1 MRVFGAHA
9 ATDVSG
15 FGVLGHARALAQQ
28 QRLEV
33 TFVIHNLPLLPKT
46 AALSKSCGG
55 RPALLQGTAPE
66 TSGIGL
72 DSCVIPL
79 RRGGLSL
86 IQTTDFFYP
95 LVDDP
100 YMMGRIA
107 CANVLSDLY
116 AMGITECDNMLMLL
130 SVSQKMTEEERE
142 KVMPLVVRGFR
153 DAAEDAGTSVT
164 GGQTLL
170 NPWIIVGGA
179 ATAVCRPHEF
189 VMPDGAVPGDVLVLT
204 KPLGT
209 HVAVSAHH
217 WLDNPERWN
226 KLQLVVTREDVEL
239 AYREAVLSMGT
250 LNRAGGTLGTMG
262 DSGDVRDS
270 GDNGM
275 MGTMGL
281 AVAQGFGGPQSPEK
295 AAWLAGAL
303 QDFFTQNADLQEEE
317 VEEFLAEVMDNEFD
331 TAVEDGSLRQ
341 AMECGTPPPPP
352 DGWTLVR
359 RRRR

>member
-1 MRVFGAHA
+1 
-9 ATDVSG
+9 
-15 FGVLGHARALAQQ
+15 
-28 QRLEV
+28 
-33 TFVIHNLPLLPKT
+33 
-46 AALSKSCGG
+46 
-55 RPALLQGTAPE
+55 
-66 TSGIGL
+66 
-72 DSCVIPL
+72 
-79 RRGGLSL
+79 
-86 IQTTDFFYP
+86 
-95 LVDDP
+95 
-100 YMMGRIA
+100 MMGRIA

-142 KVMPLVVRGFR
+142 KVMPLLVRGFR

-170 NPWIIVGGA
+170 NPWVIVGGA

-250 LNRAGGTLGTMG
+250 LNRAAAGLMRVFGAHAAT
-262 DSGDVRDS
+262 DVS
-270 GDNGM
+270 
-275 MGTMGL
+275 
-281 AVAQGFGGPQSPEK
+281 GFGVLGH
-295 AAWLAGAL
+295 ARALAQQQRL
-303 QDFFTQNADLQEEE
+303 E
-317 VEEFLAEVMDNEFD
+317 VTFVIHNLPLLPKTAEIGRAHV
-331 TAVEDGSLRQ
+331 
-341 AMECGTPPPPP
+341 
-352 DGWTLVR
+352 
-359 RRRR
+359 